1 VGKAKL
7 AHRLVF
13 ALVAVGT
20 APPASV
26 DAEASCAPLPTLQT
40 LLADGEL
47 LMTSMRMRAA
57 SALLAVALLAAAAD
71 AIAAPIGPP
80 LAVRPATGLA
90 EQVHW
95 RGRGW
100 GWGSG
105 AFIGPG
111 PYYYYYDSGYRPW
124 DYADPAPSYQPPP
137 EGDLQSCCGE
147 SSFADQASV
156 PLRVRQEAQA
166 LPRPVRLTSRR
177 PL

>member
-7 AHRLVF
+7 ARRLVF

-26 DAEASCAPLPTLQT
+26 DAQAPCAPSLTLQP

-57 SALLAVALLAAAAD
+57 SALLAVALLASAAD
-71 AIAAPIGPP
+71 AIAAPIGRP
-80 LAVRPATGLA
+80 LAVRPATGLV

-137 EGDLQSCCGE
+137 EGDLQSCMQRHK
-147 SSFADQASV
+147 SYN
-156 PLRVRQEAQA
+156 
-166 LPRPVRLTSRR
+166 PRTGFYRGKDGGRHRCP
-177 PL
+177 